1 MKPFSRTARRTGFTL
16 IELLVVIAIIII
28 LAAMLLP
35 ALGTAREKTR
45 RVACASNLRQIGIAL
60 LAYAGDNDLKLPNI
74 ITNLPSGAIQWDTA
88 LTNGGYLAST
98 KVFQCPSDNLTRSVA
113 GAPRTYAM
121 STGIYIDDS
130 QPWVAGIRITCQYIT
145 NSAEVAIV
153 GERFDENSVV
163 SGAPCRW
170 MGKTNPLYI
179 RSAHVN
185 SPAWRSNYLFLDGH
199 VAWVQDPPNTSLGVA
214 DAMFPARPPGAA
226 PWCP

>member
-98 KVFQCPSDNLTRSVA
+98 KVFQCPSDNLTRSA

-121 STGIYIDDS
+121 VSGTYPDDAK
-130 QPWVAGIRITCQYIT
+130 PWPNGIRITCQYIT

-153 GERFDENSVV
+153 GERFNAESVV

-170 MGKTNPLYI
+170 MWKNYVK
-179 RSAHVN
+179 SAHVS
-185 SPAWRSNYLFLDGH
+185 SPVWRSNYLFLDGH
-199 VAWVQDPPNTSLGVA
+199 VAWVNDFPNPDTTVP
-214 DAMFPARPPGAA
+214 DVMFPAPPPGSA